1 MPMMPALCPCIAT
14 PLAMSSARFLI
25 FNLSS
30 YGGKSVTSD
39 ATMTLTAGIYGNI
52 LTGVSL
58 GTANSAWTQAG
69 ITWNNQPGLTPI
81 AGATNPSGTFG
92 SGPVT
97 WTIPWYMVEKL
108 ATTGSGYNNGLGITS
123 GVGSDQHFLSTASGG
138 APTLT
143 FSSTIAAN
151 GTWTGGNGN
160 WTDSADWAGTTVAK
174 GINQTAT
181 FNGGTAVDV
190 AMDAN
195 FSVGSLSFSGANH
208 TISSGSGMLALNVTT
223 GSPTITVET
232 GRAAAIGATLVGIDG
247 LTKIGPGTLTLTGA
261 NTYGGSTM
269 ISGGILQIGDGMT
282 NGTIGGGGYSIASGA
297 KMSLNYATA
306 AAPPWSQISGAG
318 TLELNSAQAIDG
330 TANWGSPALPGTF
343 SGKVQVDNGRINGIP
358 ANLGGATAVAIGN
371 GAQFLAFDGTTNG
384 TAYTFT
390 QNLSINGMGWGEVGY
405 NLGAIRVS
413 GMNATFSGNMTL
425 TGNSG
430 LFTQNAQ
437 NTSMNVTGVI
447 SDGGSG
453 YGLTINAFSGGITL
467 SNQNTYTGTTT
478 VAAGTL
484 ALTGASIADTNK
496 LVISGGT
503 VNLTGAETVNTLFF
517 GAVQQTAGT
526 YSGSGAGGTI
536 ASVNFSGTGTL
547 IVTSGPVAGYA
558 SWMAPFIT
566 GGLTGDTTPGGDPDN
581 DGINNLLEYAING
594 NPAVSDPTIL
604 PSLSVTSTDF
614 EFTYSRSDLSLA
626 DTVQTFEYGSTLAG
640 WTPVLIPAGPGVSTV
655 GIATVT
661 ITNSGTTDSVK
672 VSIPRSA
679 SVGAKLFGRLKVI
692 K

>member
-1 MPMMPALCPCIAT
+1 
-14 PLAMSSARFLI
+14 MSSARFLI

-390 QNLSINGMGWGEVGY
+390 QNLSINGMGWGEGGHD
-405 NLGAIRVS
+405 LGAIRVS
-413 GMNATFSGNMTL
+413 GLNATFSGNLSL

-430 LFTQNAQ
+430 LYTQNAA
-437 NTSMNVTGVI
+437 NTSMNVTGAI

-467 SNQNTYTGTTT
+467 SNSSNTYTGTTT
-478 VAAGTL
+478 VTAGTL
-484 ALTGASIADTNK
+484 SLGNGTTNTSLADTAGVVIGTDATAILNLNYTGTDSVAALTINGVVKAPGVYGSSDP
-496 LVISGGT
+496 SGRIT
-503 VNLTGAETVNTLFF
+503 
-517 GAVQQTAGT
+517 
-526 YSGSGAGGTI
+526 
-536 ASVNFSGTGTL
+536 GTGTL
-547 IVTSGPVAGYA
+547 TVGAVSPYTTWANSFLPGNNVSNPAG
-558 SWMAPFIT
+558 
-566 GGLTGDTTPGGDPDN
+566 DNDN
-581 DGINNLLEYAING
+581 DGLTNQQEFAFGLSPISGSSVNPILVQLNKTTGQFSYQRRASSGLTYKVLTSTTLAVGSWTQDVTATQVPGATDGNG
-594 NPAVSDPTIL
+594 NQTVV
-604 PSLSVTSTDF
+604 VTLTGAPL
-614 EFTYSRSDLSLA
+614 T
-626 DTVQTFEYGSTLAG
+626 
-640 WTPVLIPAGPGVSTV
+640 
-655 GIATVT
+655 AT
-661 ITNSGTTDSVK
+661 
-672 VSIPRSA
+672 
-679 SVGAKLFGRLKVI
+679 KLFVRVAAE
-692 K
+692 